1 MIKVFQGTTRN
12 ATKASLVTVTGTL
25 RFAFTKKSD
34 GVNAKKPKQIVIIKI
49 SLLGKKVSGANK
61 KPLRLKK
68 DPEKGK

>member
-1 MIKVFQGTTRN
+1 MIKVFQEPQETQLKR
-12 ATKASLVTVTGTL
+12 LWLPL
-25 RFAFTKKSD
+25 REHYDLHLQKKSD

>member
-1 MIKVFQGTTRN
+1 M
-12 ATKASLVTVTGTL
+12 VTVTGTL